1 MKLGQVIAEL
11 RKQNNMTQAEVA
23 DALHISYQAVS
34 KWERGESLPDIT
46 LLPGISELFQI
57 SIDKLLGTS
66 YAMKAE
72 EPAKTDQGMD
82 EAAQQ
87 GINQQITDMVNREFE
102 IGMSEGRIPNA
113 EELADKISEFFLSG
127 S

>member
-1 MKLGQVIAEL
+1 MKLGQDIAQL

-34 KWERGESLPDIT
+34 KWERGESLPDIS
-46 LLPGISELFQI
+46 LLPRIAELFQI
-57 SIDKLLGTS
+57 SIDKLFS
-66 YAMKAE
+66 NAYAMKAE
-72 EPAKTDQGMD
+72 ESVKADGGMD
-82 EAAQQ
+82 ESAQQ

-102 IGMSEGRIPNA
+102 IGMSEGRIPKP

-127 S
+127 F

>member
-1 MKLGQVIAEL
+1 MKLGQDIAQL

-34 KWERGESLPDIT
+34 KWERGESLPDIS
-46 LLPGISELFQI
+46 LLPRIAELFQI
-57 SIDKLLGTS
+57 SIDKLFGNA

-72 EPAKTDQGMD
+72 ESVKTDGGMD
-82 EAAQQ
+82 ESAQQ

-102 IGMSEGRIPNA
+102 IGMSEGRIPKP

-127 S
+127 F